1 MKTEYFTPATIS
13 AKSRELLEA
22 LPVKRS
28 LARFGFEPA
37 RATLIVLDMQQYF
50 LDPDSHAFV
59 PSAPAILPGILELAG
74 VFRGKGQPVVL
85 TRHLNTQ
92 ANAGAMAEW
101 WADLIR
107 EDDPA
112 SEIIP
117 ELDDHQAVRVE
128 KSQYDAFHNT
138 GLEERLHSLDITQVV
153 IAGVL
158 THLCCETTARS
169 AFMRGFKVFF
179 AVDGTA
185 TYHEDFHRATLLNL
199 SHGFAMPVLVDDI
212 RKIMESLED

>member
-1 MKTEYFTPATIS
+1 MET
-13 AKSRELLEA
+13 

-28 LARFGFEPA
+28 LACSGFEPA
-37 RATLIVLDMQQYF
+37 HAALIVLDMQQYF
-50 LDPDSHAFV
+50 LNPGSHAFV
-59 PSAPAILPGILELAG
+59 PSAEAILPRVQELAG
-74 VFRGKGQPVVL
+74 VFRRKGQSIIL

-92 ANAGAMAEW
+92 GNAGAMAEW
-101 WADLIR
+101 WADLIH

-112 SEIIP
+112 SEIIK
-117 ELDDHQAVRVE
+117 ELDDPQAIRIE
-128 KSQYDAFHNT
+128 KTQYDAFHKT
-138 GLEERLHSLDITQVV
+138 GLEERLRSLYITQVV

-199 SHGFAMPVLVDDI
+199 SHGFAVPVLVDDI
-212 RKIMESLED
+212 RKIMESL

>member
-22 LPVKRS
+22 IPAKRS
-28 LARFGFEPA
+28 LSHSRFEPA
-37 RATLIVLDMQQYF
+37 RAALIILDMQRYF
-50 LDPDSHAFV
+50 LDPGSHAFV
-59 PSAPAILPGILELAG
+59 PSAAAILPGVLGLAG
-74 VFRGKGQPVVL
+74 VFREKGQPVVL
-85 TRHLNTQ
+85 TRHLNTHE
-92 ANAGAMAEW
+92 NAGAMTEW

-112 SEIIP
+112 SEIVA
-117 ELDDHQAVRVE
+117 ELDDPDAIRIE
-128 KSQYDAFHNT
+128 KSQYDAFHKT
-138 GLEERLHSLDITQVV
+138 GLEQHLRSLDITQVV

-199 SHGFAMPVLVDDI
+199 CHGFVVPVRVNDI
-212 RKIMESLED
+212 RVIVESLED

>member
-1 MKTEYFTPATIS
+1 MKTHYFTPASLS
-13 AKSRELLEA
+13 AKSREMMES
-22 LPVKRS
+22 LPVRRS
-28 LARFGFEPA
+28 LEFSGFEPS
-37 RATLIVLDMQQYF
+37 RAALIVLDMQGYF

-59 PSAPAILPGILELAG
+59 PGAAAILPGIRSLIH
-74 VFRGKGQPVVL
+74 VFHETGRPVVL

-92 ANAGAMAEW
+92 EDAGAMAEW

-107 EDDPA
+107 EEDPS
-112 SEIIP
+112 SEIVP
-117 ELDDHQAVRVE
+117 ELDDPQAIRIE
-128 KSQYDAFHNT
+128 KSQYDAFHLT
-138 GLEERLHSLDITQVV
+138 GLEKRLKDLGVTQVV

-169 AFMRGFKVFF
+169 AFVRGFRVFF

-199 SHGFAMPVLVDDI
+199 CHGFAVPVLAGDVQ
-212 RKIMESLED
+212 KIFESQKD